1 MSTTRNC
8 IAGGSCWL
16 CLIFLLTFCLTSRHC
31 YELKFAP
38 MVCKAWFLFLFYNSF
53 FFSSGGFAPLFTFI
67 CFLFRRICSPFYNP
81 FFSLQEDD
89 IPDKTVM
96 QVLPIQ
102 GTFIVV
108 RSSQTRSD
116 VLQQSPS
123 ANHCDH
129 NLIIFSWRR
138 LIKQQLSDAAWEV
151 GQTADEPK
159 QSKKMPFT
167 LSAFLSLSK
176 CQTHWNI
183 SGYAICQHLRSSI
196 KSVLI
201 MSHLV
206 NKGHHTQ
213 YYLD

>member
-1 MSTTRNC
+1 MFPF
-8 IAGGSCWL
+8 L
-16 CLIFLLTFCLTSRHC
+16 QFIFFCSGEFVPPFPIH
-31 YELKFAP
+31 
-38 MVCKAWFLFLFYNSF
+38 F
-53 FFSSGGFAPLFTFI
+53 FFSGGFV
-67 CFLFRRICSPFYNP
+67 P
-81 FFSLQEDD
+81 FFTIHFFSVQEDD

-176 CQTHWNI
+176 CQTQWKI
-183 SGYAICQHLRSSI
+183 RGYAICQYLRSST

>member
-1 MSTTRNC
+1 MSTKRNC

-16 CLIFLLTFCLTSRHC
+16 CLLFLVIFSLTSRHC

-38 MVCKAWFLFLFYNSF
+38 MVCKAYFCSLFNLHS
-53 FFSSGGFAPLFTFI
+53 
-67 CFLFRRICSPFYNP
+67 
-81 FFSLQEDD
+81 SLQEDD

-108 RSSQTRSD
+108 RSSQIKSD
-116 VLQQSPS
+116 VLQQWPS

-138 LIKQQLSDAAWEV
+138 LIKQQLSDAAREV
-151 GQTADEPK
+151 GQTPDEPK

-176 CQTHWNI
+176 CQTQWKI
-183 SGYAICQHLRSSI
+183 SGYAICQYSRSST

-213 YYLD
+213 YY

>member
-1 MSTTRNC
+1 M
-8 IAGGSCWL
+8 
-16 CLIFLLTFCLTSRHC
+16 F
-31 YELKFAP
+31 P
-38 MVCKAWFLFLFYNSF
+38 FYNSF
-53 FFSSGGFAPLFTFI
+53 V
-67 CFLFRRICSPFYNP
+67 FLFRRICSPFTIHL
-81 FFSLQEDD
+81 FSVQEDD

-108 RSSQTRSD
+108 RSSQIKSD
-116 VLQQSPS
+116 VLQQWPS

-138 LIKQQLSDAAWEV
+138 LIKQQLSDAAREV

-176 CQTHWNI
+176 CQTQWKI
-183 SGYAICQHLRSSI
+183 SGKWIRNMSIFEEFHLKVYLLYHIWLTKAIIHNILLRLKFSGSQTCDSFT
-196 KSVLI
+196 SVSGGRPVKI
-201 MSHLV
+201 IV
-206 NKGHHTQ
+206 NLHQ
-213 YYLD
+213 A

>member
-1 MSTTRNC
+1 MS
-8 IAGGSCWL
+8 SSLPLWYVKL
-16 CLIFLLTFCLTSRHC
+16 DSYFF
-31 YELKFAP
+31 P
-38 MVCKAWFLFLFYNSF
+38 FYNSF
-53 FFSSGGFAPLFTFI
+53 FSLQEDL
-67 CFLFRRICSPFYNP
+67 FLFLQFIFSVQEDFSPFYNS
-81 FFSLQEDD
+81 FFSVQEDD

-176 CQTHWNI
+176 CQTQWKI
-183 SGYAICQHLRSSI
+183 RGYALCQYLRSST

-213 YYLD
+213 YY